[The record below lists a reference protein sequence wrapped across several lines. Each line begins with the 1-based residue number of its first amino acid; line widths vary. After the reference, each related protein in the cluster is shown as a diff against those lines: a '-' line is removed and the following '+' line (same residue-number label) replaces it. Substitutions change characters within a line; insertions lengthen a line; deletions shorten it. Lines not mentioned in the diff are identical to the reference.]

1 VTMDTREE
9 VEKRL
14 KESIADEKKAKVE
27 YIELAAKLN
36 ILGLEYSDVLDISR
50 DESRHEEILS
60 SVLKS
65 LRN

>member
-1 VTMDTREE
+1 MDPREE

>member
-1 VTMDTREE
+1 MDTREE

-60 SVLKS
+60 SVLKG

>member
-1 VTMDTREE
+1 MDTREE